1 MYGTYFLLNIMT
13 QQHILGMST
22 KLWKA
27 TINFVISV
35 CLSAWNYSVP
45 TGTDF
50 HEIDMWVF
58 FENLLRKLKLH

>member
-1 MYGTYFLLNIMT
+1 MYGTYFLQNIMT

-22 KLWKA
+22 KLGKA
-27 TINFVISV
+27 TISFVFPV

-50 HEIDMWVF
+50 HET
-58 FENLLRKLKLH
+58 